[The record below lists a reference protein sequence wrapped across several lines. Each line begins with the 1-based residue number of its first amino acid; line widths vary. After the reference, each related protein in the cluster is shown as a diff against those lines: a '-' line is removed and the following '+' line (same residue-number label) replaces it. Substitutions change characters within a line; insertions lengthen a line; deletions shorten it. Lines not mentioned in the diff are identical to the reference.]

1 MYGDSMYGDLM
12 YGDLMYGD
20 FKMLGEPAASLP
32 TNERLG
38 PTKQSGAA
46 EWTRSRPPKVLPSP
60 DLTIFGGTEK
70 SRIEGM
76 ETASHGFVPLVLVD
90 LVQDQARR
98 PSLGLGSPEGR
109 DSGFGRA
116 LNTETAVYFLACC
129 CWRRWAKV

>member
-1 MYGDSMYGDLM
+1 MYGDLMYGDLMYGDLM

-38 PTKQSGAA
+38 PTKRSGAA
-46 EWTRSRPPKVLPSP
+46 EWTRSRTPKVLPSP

-90 LVQDQARR
+90 LVQDHPSR
-98 PSLGLGSPEGR
+98 PGAGS
-109 DSGFGRA
+109 SA
-116 LNTETAVYFLACC
+116 ST
-129 CWRRWAKV
+129 